1 LSIRQDKTE
10 NLMTTSHPLPDSAKI
25 AHLLGLLFDGLDV
38 KPGGAFDQTQAGGA
52 WFGVF
57 IADGGAPVALCGAD
71 ANLAASFGGA
81 LSMLPPGAAKDAAK
95 SRELTGVMIEN
106 LREIM
111 NICTR
116 LVMDSESPHLRLDQL
131 YPVKALPPAAV
142 ALLGSPQGRR
152 EFQVQLPKYGGGV
165 LTLLSA

>member
-1 LSIRQDKTE
+1 
-10 NLMTTSHPLPDSAKI
+10 MATSHPLPDAAKI
-25 AHLLGLLFDGLDV
+25 ADLLGMLFDGLDV
-38 KPGGAFDQTQAGGA
+38 KPGGTFDQTQAGGA

-57 IADGGAPVALCGAD
+57 VADGGAPVALCGAD
-71 ANLAASFGGA
+71 ANLAAGFGGA
-81 LSMLPPGAAKDAAK
+81 LSMLPIGAAKDAAK
-95 SRELTGVMIEN
+95 SRELSGVMIEN

-131 YPVKALPPAAV
+131 YRVKDLPPAAA

-165 LTLLSA
+165 LTVLSA

>member
-1 LSIRQDKTE
+1 
-10 NLMTTSHPLPDSAKI
+10 M
-25 AHLLGLLFDGLDV
+25 LGILFDGLDV
-38 KPGGAFDQTQAGGA
+38 KPGGSFDQTATGGA

-57 IADGGAPVALCGAD
+57 VTDGGVPVALCGAD

-81 LSMLPPGAAKDAAK
+81 LSMLPVGAARDAAK
-95 SRELTGVMIEN
+95 SRELSGVMLEN

-116 LVMDSESPHLRLDQL
+116 LVMDATSPHLRLEQL
-131 YPVKALPPAAV
+131 YSVKALPSPAA
-142 ALLGSPQGRR
+142 ALLGAPQGRR